1 MVIRFADSHGKTR
14 RSSKSERNLA
24 ALPGGGMNGG
34 SGHGMTGLG
43 GSIGNGLVDIPT
55 RMGGGSDSRD
65 NSFRGGSQ
73 HHPGVVSPG
82 SALISLIANNAA
94 DPRCPRAG
102 VEEAV
107 AAAAPAWAGHESNLR
122 VLLDE
127 SIAPS
132 PLPASEWAKGHV
144 ITAGM
149 WREIDDFLRA
159 NLKGV

>member
-1 MVIRFADSHGKTR
+1 MQSCEAELLGVVALATPFEYALREDAWHARVGSLRALFNAVSEDRKRPTDASCVRAVWDKILPGLLERFDAAHA
-14 RSSKSERNLA
+14 LA
-24 ALPGGGMNGG
+24 AIAPRP
-34 SGHGMTGLG
+34 
-43 GSIGNGLVDIPT
+43 I
-55 RMGGGSDSRD
+55 
-65 NSFRGGSQ
+65 
-73 HHPGVVSPG
+73 
-82 SALISLIANNAA
+82 LIANNAA